1 MKDARQHGQRP
12 TTVFPE
18 ARIQILEQANQ
29 QWIFEKILMLIA
41 QKYLVSL
48 TPLSRSGW
56 LLDNS
61 RVTGNVVPKLQQ
73 PCVMSSKK
81 PSPLVLVQESKSL
94 PFSFFLEISTFAD
107 QDLCYAS
114 VQSHIQFSYGI

>member
-1 MKDARQHGQRP
+1 
-12 TTVFPE
+12 
-18 ARIQILEQANQ
+18 
-29 QWIFEKILMLIA
+29 MLIA

-107 QDLCYAS
+107 RDLCYAS